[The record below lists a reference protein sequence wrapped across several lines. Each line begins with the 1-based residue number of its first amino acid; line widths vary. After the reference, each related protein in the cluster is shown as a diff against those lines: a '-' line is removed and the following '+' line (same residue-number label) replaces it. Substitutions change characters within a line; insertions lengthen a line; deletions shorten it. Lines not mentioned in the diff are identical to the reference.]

1 VRQRARRD
9 GIPGNRGI
17 GGNVESVT
25 YRIQRSWQS
34 PNPTLSAIISD
45 LESAVYIHQLNLTG
59 TPAFAHKLDHL

>member
-34 PNPTLSAIISD
+34 PNPTLS
-45 LESAVYIHQLNLTG
+45 LSANL
-59 TPAFAHKLDHL
+59 